1 MQTTRPEL
9 QGSFGAVSSTHWL
22 PSTVGMGMLER
33 GGNAFDAVVAAGFVL
48 QVVEPHQNGLG
59 GDVPLVGYDARQG
72 RRFVLCGQGPAP
84 ATATIAAYHAAG
96 LDAVPGTGLMA
107 AVVPGAFDAWM
118 QLLRDHGTMR
128 VRDVL
133 EPAIH
138 YACSGYPVT
147 KQLSKYIGGVA
158 EVLATYWPDSAAVYL
173 VGRAAPPAGS
183 IQRNVKLA
191 DTYERLLKAAEAA
204 KGGREAEIE
213 AARDAYYRGFVAEV
227 IGKFCA
233 SERPDG
239 TGGRQRGLLTSGD
252 LAKYKATYEAPAEY
266 TYHGITVAKTGAWG
280 QGPAFLQTLAL
291 LDGFDVASLE
301 PNGADFVHLLA
312 ECLKL
317 TMVDRDAYYGDPD
330 FADVPLAA
338 LLSKEYN
345 DARRKLIGKTAS
357 LELRPGSIGGKPGR
371 LPAELFRAPDPARR
385 RGAAEGEPNR
395 VHMGA
400 ESGDTVNVNV
410 IDRFGN
416 FVSAMPSGGWLQS
429 SPVIPELGFCLGT
442 RAQMFWLEEGLP
454 SSLEP
459 GKRPRTTLTPGLA
472 FRDGKPFMAFGSP
485 GGDGQDQWALQFF
498 LHHVHHGMN
507 LQQAIEAPA
516 FVTDHPPSSFHP
528 REAKPGHLAVEDR
541 FGEETIAELRKRGH
555 QVEVQDGWAIGRLQ
569 ACAQEDGLIRAAANP
584 RTGHAY
590 AVAR

>member
-22 PSTVGMGMLER
+22 PSMVGIAMLER
-33 GGNAFDAVVAAGFVL
+33 GGNAFDAVVAAGFTL

-59 GDVPLVGYDARQG
+59 GDVPVVGYDARQG

-84 ATATIAAYHAAG
+84 TRATIAAYHAAG

-133 EPAIH
+133 EPAIF
-138 YACSGYPVT
+138 YARNGYPVT

-158 EVLATYWPDSAAVYL
+158 ETLATHWPDSAAIYL
-173 VGRAAPPAGS
+173 VGRAAPAAGS
-183 IQRNVKLA
+183 IQRNAKLA
-191 DTYERLLKAAEAA
+191 DTYERLLKEAEAA

-213 AARDAYYRGFVAEV
+213 AARNAYYRGFVAEA
-227 IGKFCA
+227 IGTFCE

-239 TGGRQRGLLTSGD
+239 TGGRQRGLLAAGD
-252 LAKYKATYEAPAEY
+252 LAKYEAVHEDAAEY
-266 TYHGITVAKTGAWG
+266 VYHGIAVAKTGPWG

-291 LDGFDVASLE
+291 LESFDIAALE
-301 PNGADFVHLLA
+301 PNGAEFVHLLA

-317 TMVDRDAYYGDPD
+317 AMVDRDAYYGDPD
-330 FADVPLAA
+330 FVDVPLAT

-345 DARRKLIGKTAS
+345 DARRALIGKTAS
-357 LELRPGSIGGKPGR
+357 LDLRPGSIGGKAPR
-371 LPAELFRAPDPARR
+371 LPQALFQTPDSARR
-385 RGAAEGEPNR
+385 RAAGEGEPNR

-400 ESGDTVNVNV
+400 EGGDTVNVNA
-410 IDRFGN
+410 IDRHGN
-416 FVSAMPSGGWLQS
+416 VVSAMPSGGWLQS

-454 SSLEP
+454 SSLAP

-541 FGEETIAELRKRGH
+541 FGEATIAELRRRGH
-555 QVEVQDGWAIGRLQ
+555 KVDVQDGWAIGRLQ
-569 ACAQEDGLIRAAANP
+569 ACSQENGLIRAAANP

>member
-1 MQTTRPEL
+1 MQITRPEL
-9 QGSFGAVSSTHWL
+9 QGSFGAVSSSHWL

-33 GGNAFDAVVAAGFVL
+33 GGNAFDAVVAAGFTL

-59 GDVPLVGYDARQG
+59 GDVPVVGYDSRQG
-72 RRFVLCGQGPAP
+72 RTFVLCGQGPAP
-84 ATATIAAYHAAG
+84 EKATIAAYRAAG

-138 YACSGYPVT
+138 YARNGYPVT

-158 EVLATYWPDSAAVYL
+158 ETLATYWPDSAAVYL
-173 VGRAAPPAGS
+173 VGRAAPAAGS
-183 IQRNVKLA
+183 IQRNLKLA
-191 DTYERLLKAAEAA
+191 DTYERLL
-204 KGGREAEIE
+204 REAESQGDRERQIE
-213 AARDAYYRGFVAEV
+213 AAREAYYRGFVAEAV
-227 IGKFCA
+227 GKFCE
-233 SERPDG
+233 SEQSDG
-239 TGGRQRGLLTSGD
+239 VGGRQRGLLDAND
-252 LAKYKATYEAPAEY
+252 LAGYEATYEDAAEY
-266 TYHGITVAKTGAWG
+266 EYHGITVAKTGPWG

-291 LDGFDVASLE
+291 LEGFEIESLE
-301 PNGADFVHLLA
+301 PNGAEFVHLLA

-330 FADVPLAA
+330 FVNVPLAA
-338 LLSKEYN
+338 LLSKDYN

-357 LELRPGSIGGKPGR
+357 LELRPGAIGGKPPR
-371 LPAELFRAPDPARR
+371 MPQALLRTADPTRR
-385 RGAAEGEPNR
+385 RAAGEGEPNR

-400 ESGDTVNVNV
+400 EGGDTVNVNA
-410 IDRFGN
+410 IDRHGN

-429 SPVIPELGFCLGT
+429 SPVIPELGLCLGT

-454 SSLEP
+454 SSLAP

-472 FRDGKPFMAFGSP
+472 FRDGKPFLAFGSP

-528 REAKPGHLAVEDR
+528 REAKPGHLAVEER
-541 FGEETIAELRKRGH
+541 FGEAAIEELRRRGH
-555 QVEVQDGWAIGRLQ
+555 KVEVQDGWAIGRLQ
-569 ACAQEDGLIRAAANP
+569 ACSQEDGLIRAAANP